1 MTSFRSIPRSIPR
14 STPQFI
20 SAAILVTALALAGD
34 TAIGEP
40 TSDAPDL
47 GQLWAA
53 MGYCRAYQTTSGT
66 ERRQY
71 AEALR
76 VLKKKVWKLPPDEKQ
91 NAFDAKKSLN
101 HSGGTFLGS
110 KLDPQRCAKLLAT
123 VELPKSKPEPEP
135 KPAESANPES
145 TGRQQ

>member
-1 MTSFRSIPRSIPR
+1 MTPLGPIPRSIA
-14 STPQFI
+14 QCI

-40 TSDAPDL
+40 TSDAPDP

-53 MGYCRAYQTTSGT
+53 MGYCRAYQAKSGT

-76 VLKKKVWKLPPDEKQ
+76 ALKRTVWKLPPDEKQ
-91 NAFDAKKSLN
+91 NAFNAKKSIN
-101 HSGGTFLGS
+101 HSGGTFLGR

-123 VELPKSKPEPEP
+123 VELPKSKPKSKPKP
-135 KPAESANPES
+135 KPAESASPES
-145 TGRQQ
+145 TGQKQ